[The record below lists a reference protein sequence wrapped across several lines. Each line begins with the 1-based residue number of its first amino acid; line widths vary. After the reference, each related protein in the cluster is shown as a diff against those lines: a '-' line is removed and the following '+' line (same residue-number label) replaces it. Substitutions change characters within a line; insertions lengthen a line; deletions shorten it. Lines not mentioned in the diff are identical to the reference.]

1 MEVALAV
8 QGGEKKE
15 KEAWEVG
22 EWKRGRLRLAVMMGI
37 YATEFTLKG
46 NAVHE
51 VSAAGAASAAHLGL
65 EHCLLGEPQRG
76 HCLLVS
82 GTKST
87 AEAVGC
93 RLWGCP
99 SHSAVLVSGGVHVD
113 LEKSRVHQQGSGD
126 IGAPRLVSGRASA
139 PTAGCRSRRAGRFGM
154 CSCPL
159 TGRVWC
165 RRTTTRR
172 RR

>member
-1 MEVALAV
+1 MALAV

-82 GTKST
+82 WTEST
-87 AEAVGC
+87 A
-93 RLWGCP
+93 
-99 SHSAVLVSGGVHVD
+99 
-113 LEKSRVHQQGSGD
+113 
-126 IGAPRLVSGRASA
+126 AS
-139 PTAGCRSRRAGRFGM
+139 SRRLIAQWMHENSLILQSHVQLAGVNCTATQAWSASGHA
-154 CSCPL
+154 CNTQQKL
-159 TGRVWC
+159 
-165 RRTTTRR
+165 
-172 RR
+172 